1 MSTKNLRNWSDPE
14 IAEEAMK
21 VLRTEMRQAGE
32 EPESGITIVPPRQG
46 KDRGIPVGRW
56 TLHHRALTGRNHY
69 REPPSPRPPRTR
81 NEPSRT
87 GGGHRRER
95 GREDDL
101 EHRAPPAA
109 PPPLL
114 QRGLHRRGASATQTI
129 RSSRPR
135 RGRSSTRPSRHG
147 FGATRPFGF
156 ESTWSGSSRPA
167 IVRRA
172 HGEGYETHAVF
183 LGTRHPDINV
193 QRVRRRVLEGGHD
206 IAENEIRRRWHAAG
220 ENLVRNW
227 QFFDHIEMLDNSG
240 RAPQVVFA
248 RDHDADVVLREL
260 PRWAKRL
267 TRQALE

>member
-1 MSTKNLRNWSDPE
+1 MSRPGLVVVIGANGAGKTTWSTEHRKRLPLHFYNADS
-14 IAEEAMK
+14 IAEGLGDANDPKQQAEA
-21 VLRTEMRQAGE
+21 RA
-32 EPESGITIVPPRQG
+32 IVDAAIETRF
-46 KDRGIPVGRW
+46 
-56 TLHHRALTGRNHY
+56 RNH
-69 REPPSPRPPRTR
+69 E
-81 NEPSRT
+81 
-87 GGGHRRER
+87 
-95 GREDDL
+95 
-101 EHRAPPAA
+101 
-109 PPPLL
+109 
-114 QRGLHRRGASATQTI
+114 
-129 RSSRPR
+129 
-135 RGRSSTRPSRHG
+135 
-147 FGATRPFGF
+147 PFGF

-172 HGEGYETHAVF
+172 HAEGYETHAVF

-248 RDHDADVVLREL
+248 RDHDANVVLREL